1 MSKTHNEWFKRVTRG
16 DSIRQASDRAGI
28 SNVTLGRQLKA
39 GELSADLIIKIA
51 QSYDESPVVALIDLG
66 FISARWVNE
75 LGSTTALTRA
85 SDEELT
91 DELLRRLK
99 LLPDA
104 PVDDLAAKR
113 KVEIMSDADDMND
126 GTVRPFN
133 YSEYAADS
141 SEDENERR
149 LERGEDLID

>member
-1 MSKTHNEWFKRVTRG
+1 MEFKEWLDQTTRG
-16 DSIRQASDRAGI
+16 DSLRRIAEVAQISDR
-28 SNVTLGRQLKA
+28 TLSRQLRDND
-39 GELSADLIIKIA
+39 LRPDLIIKIA
-51 QSYDESPVVALIDLG
+51 EAYNESPAIALVDLNYM
-66 FISARWVNE
+66 SAKW
-75 LGSTTALTRA
+75 LTDPGVGTSLRRA

-99 LLPDA
+99 LLPDE
-104 PVDDLAAKR
+104 PVDDLAARR

-126 GTVRPFN
+126 GTVKPFN

-149 LERGEDLID
+149 LERGEDLLD